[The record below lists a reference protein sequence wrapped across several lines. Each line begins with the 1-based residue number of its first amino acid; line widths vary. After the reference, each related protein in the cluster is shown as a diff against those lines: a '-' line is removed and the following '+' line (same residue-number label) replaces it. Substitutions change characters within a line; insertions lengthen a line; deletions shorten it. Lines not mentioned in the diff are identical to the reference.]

1 MKIDA
6 KALPNLF
13 LITGIFLFASI
24 QKVHSKGGGGG
35 SRGGGSRYSGGGWGS
50 RASSGAYRSTS
61 GSSTKSFASKSS
73 SNWKK
78 AATFGAGAYVGY
90 KVSSTL
96 GFSYRPLYYGGHYYT
111 YNNWNSYA
119 RVDGWVCRDDRDC
132 TWIDPNLGCD
142 DREFSVKYIN
152 GAWPWKNDLK
162 GRCAC
167 QDGFWF
173 DRDDGECIYNGHGM
187 PRWLIVAISIG
198 TLIAVLACAYCVCEY
213 CMYKTRTPNV

>member
-50 RASSGAYRSTS
+50 RGSSGGYKSIS
-61 GSSTKSFASKSS
+61 GSATKSFAPKSS

-90 KVSSTL
+90 KVSSM
-96 GFSYRPLYYGGHYYT
+96 
-111 YNNWNSYA
+111 
-119 RVDGWVCRDDRDC
+119 VCIRS
-132 TWIDPNLGCD
+132 L
-142 DREFSVKYIN
+142 
-152 GAWPWKNDLK
+152 
-162 GRCAC
+162 
-167 QDGFWF
+167 
-173 DRDDGECIYNGHGM
+173 
-187 PRWLIVAISIG
+187 
-198 TLIAVLACAYCVCEY
+198 
-213 CMYKTRTPNV
+213 